1 MAKVGAL
8 HQWNIGTMVRSFI
21 RSAVLRVM
29 CYSRRPAMTDITE
42 LAQRMKAA
50 AEKATQGEWWSDEV
64 KNEGCYGSGD
74 DCVEGFTSYA
84 IYGYDGQTLFDSLNS
99 DAACIS
105 EEYDGE
111 GHVAWDETAQR
122 NAEFIALANP
132 ANILA
137 LVEALE
143 KAQSANEYLREQSA
157 EWERKAISNFEDCA
171 EMSARI
177 EELESQRKLAF
188 AASNR
193 WADKFREAEQ
203 RIAELESRTVTAAAA
218 AVLAER
224 KRQVAAEGWT
234 SGHDDEYEHGEL
246 ADAAGCYALSSELF
260 DCAGEPPRP
269 WPWPDEW
276 WKPTNRRRD
285 LVKAGALILA
295 EIERLDRA
303 SGIKVE
309 AE

>member
-1 MAKVGAL
+1 
-8 HQWNIGTMVRSFI
+8 
-21 RSAVLRVM
+21 
-29 CYSRRPAMTDITE
+29 MTDITE